1 VICLKSCR
9 EGDIRKQTGWNLD
22 LTDRQSDRHTDRQT
36 KITFMKEV
44 ERNSKKE
51 KQEKS
56 KNAGDGARFKDLR
69 QEENKEEKRMPLKKK
84 INGKKEKKAS

>member
-1 VICLKSCR
+1 
-9 EGDIRKQTGWNLD
+9 
-22 LTDRQSDRHTDRQT
+22 
-36 KITFMKEV
+36 MKEV

-69 QEENKEEKRMPLKKK
+69 QEENKEEKEKNEWEKRKK
-84 INGKKEKKAS
+84 GQAKKAALRTFWSIKKNY